1 MVSLYRDPDGEGI
14 LGPLTANNANT
25 VVNITLNGP
34 EEVEELKRRIA
45 VMEEN
50 DEGTWKWEYLLWH
63 MGQCY
68 YLLSILFLQEERG
81 VDNE

>member
-45 VMEEN
+45 VMEKTMKTLKVHGNEN
-50 DEGTWKWEYLLWH
+50 IYCDSWGNV
-63 MGQCY
+63 
-68 YLLSILFLQEERG
+68 II
-81 VDNE
+81 